1 LDQQILTLS
10 NSMEMLSGKLNYCWS
25 CFTFINLK
33 LSMLLL
39 ECKWEIQYICFKAL
53 SILFFFIA
61 IRRDRLGSHQPVYL
75 RHIVVPVT
83 SQDLDS
89 HCCSC
94 HKPGPGFTLLFLS
107 QARTWIHIVVPVT
120 SQDVDSTTL
129 NMRLWLSFIFLV
141 YYFVF
146 NVYLPLFIYRVYQG
160 TRPTLIIADPDLIRD
175 LFIKEFGNFTN
186 RPVSF
191 IM

>member
-1 LDQQILTLS
+1 MWQVGIPSTGLT
-10 NSMEMLSGKLNYCWS
+10 
-25 CFTFINLK
+25 
-33 LSMLLL
+33 
-39 ECKWEIQYICFKAL
+39 
-53 SILFFFIA
+53 
-61 IRRDRLGSHQPVYL
+61 P
-75 RHIVVPVT
+75 P
-83 SQDLDS
+83 

-94 HKPGPGFTLLFLS
+94 HKLGPGFTLLFLS

-120 SQDVDSTTL
+120 SQDLDSHCCSCHNPGPGFTLLFLSQSRTWIHIVVPVTSQDLDSTTL

-160 TRPTLIIADPDLIRD
+160 TCPTLIIADPDLIRD